1 MAANPRTNGKP
12 AARNGMPVV
21 GIRVPSWA
29 SFTRPIFRG
38 IVEFI
43 RNHEQWQI
51 HTLVDSTNEMAPVV
65 IDEQW
70 RGDGLILFRHSA
82 EEAKAFKRRNIPV
95 VNLSA
100 ECCGRGFPSV
110 IPNNAEIGRMA
121 AQHLLTL
128 GLKHFSYWGD
138 PSRTY
143 SRERGSA
150 FERRIAEAG
159 FSCTNVQFEP
169 DRFPWE
175 GRWVNMHEHI
185 AAELR
190 RLPKP
195 VGIFAKDDMLGSNII
210 RNCNELDI
218 AVPGEVAVIG
228 TNADEVFCQIC
239 TPPLSSVAYP
249 GERVGYQAA
258 CLLSTMMRGARV
270 ASRPPPRRRAA
281 GVADDHVVPIP
292 IHELVARE
300 STNTLAVDD
309 PVVAEAVH
317 FIRSRAPAY
326 PVHVSEIVERS
337 RLSHSGF
344 NKNFQKQ
351 MGHTPKEEIKRVRL
365 ARLQALLKN
374 TGNKIGQVAREMR
387 FESPEELT
395 RFFKRETGF
404 APKDYRKHY
413 HPALK

>member
-1 MAANPRTNGKP
+1 MNAKTK
-12 AARNGMPVV
+12 
-21 GIRVPSWA
+21 
-29 SFTRPIFRG
+29 IFREKLLECLG
-38 IVEFI
+38 GPWPEGGDLKPKIQKT
-43 RNHEQWQI
+43 EQKDGYRLIWLSYELEPNDRCPAILLVPDGVSDKSPAPAVAIWHQHAGQWHLGKTEPAGLAGNPMH
-51 HTLVDSTNEMAPVV
+51 HTGAALAKLGYVV
-65 IDEQW
+65 LCPDA
-70 RGDGLILFRHSA
+70 LCF
-82 EEAKAFKRRNIPV
+82 EERQDP
-95 VNLSA
+95 
-100 ECCGRGFPSV
+100 
-110 IPNNAEIGRMA
+110 
-121 AQHLLTL
+121 
-128 GLKHFSYWGD
+128 LKKL
-138 PSRTY
+138 
-143 SRERGSA
+143 RGSA

-258 CLLSTMMRGARV
+258 SLLSTMMRGARV
-270 ASRPPPRRRAA
+270 T
-281 GVADDHVVPIP
+281 DDHVMPIP

-317 FIRSRAPAY
+317 FIRSRAPSY
-326 PVHVSEIVERS
+326 PVHVSEVVERS

-344 NKNFQKQ
+344 NKNFLKQ

-374 TGNKIGQVAREMR
+374 TGKKISQVAREMR

-413 HPALK
+413 HPASNRRGDAGEALGQAQGLLGRQ

>member
-1 MAANPRTNGKP
+1 MPLKKHNSKAET
-12 AARNGMPVV
+12 ARKMPVV

-29 SFTRPIFRG
+29 SFTRPIFKG
-38 IVEFI
+38 VVDFI
-43 RNHEQWQI
+43 RRNQRWQI
-51 HTLVDSTNEMAPVV
+51 QTLVDSTNEMAPVV
-65 IDEQW
+65 IDQNW
-70 RGDGLILFRHSA
+70 DGNGLILFRFST
-82 EEAKAFKRRNIPV
+82 EEAENFKRRNIPV

-100 ECCGRGFPSV
+100 ESTGKGYPSV
-110 IPNNAEIGRMA
+110 IPDNLEIGKQA

-143 SRERGSA
+143 SQQRGTG
-150 FERRIAEAG
+150 FEREILNAG
-159 FSCTNVQFEP
+159 FECINVQFEP
-169 DRFPWE
+169 DHFPWE
-175 GRWVNMHEHI
+175 GRWVKMHEQI
-185 AAELR
+185 VDELN

-195 VGIFAKDDMLGSNII
+195 IGIFAKDDMLGSNII
-210 RNCNELDI
+210 RISNELDI
-218 AVPGEVAVIG
+218 AVPDEISVIG

-249 GERVGYQAA
+249 GKRVGYQAA

-270 ASRPPPRRRAA
+270 T
-281 GVADDHVVPIP
+281 DDHIMPIP

-317 FIRSRAPAY
+317 FIRQQAPSY
-326 PVHVSEIVERS
+326 PVHVSEVVERS
-337 RLSHSGF
+337 HLSHSGF
-344 NKNFQKQ
+344 NKNFIKQ

-374 TGNKIGQVAREMR
+374 TSNKIGQVAREMR

-413 HPALK
+413 HPELK

>member
-1 MAANPRTNGKP
+1 MAMSKARNTNGTV

-65 IDEQW
+65 IDEKW

-82 EEAKAFKRRNIPV
+82 EEAAAFKRRNIPV

-100 ECCGRGFPSV
+100 ERCGQGFPSV
-110 IPNNAEIGRMA
+110 IPDNPEIGRQA

-143 SRERGSA
+143 SRERGDA
-150 FERRIAEAG
+150 FERRIARAG
-159 FSCTNVQFEP
+159 FNCINVQFEP

-175 GRWVNMHEHI
+175 GRWVNMYEHI

-210 RNCNELDI
+210 RNCNELEI
-218 AVPGEVAVIG
+218 LVPDEVAVIG

-258 CLLSTMMRGARV
+258 SLLSTMMRGT
-270 ASRPPPRRRAA
+270 
-281 GVADDHVVPIP
+281 GVADDYVMPVP

-317 FIRSRAPAY
+317 FIRSQAPSY
-326 PVHVSEIVERS
+326 PIHVSEVVARS

-344 NKNFQKQ
+344 NKNFLKQ

-374 TGNKIGQVAREMR
+374 SGNKISQVAREMR

-395 RFFKRETGF
+395 RFFKRETGYT
-404 APKDYRKHY
+404 PKDYRKHY
-413 HPALK
+413 HPALH

>member
-1 MAANPRTNGKP
+1 MAKAMTRKSNGEVSGK
-12 AARNGMPVV
+12 NGMPVV

-29 SFTRPIFRG
+29 SFTRPIFHG

-43 RNHEQWQI
+43 RNREQWRIQ
-51 HTLVDSTNEMAPVV
+51 TLVDSTNEMAPMV
-65 IDEQW
+65 IDENW
-70 RGDGLILFRHSA
+70 NGDGLILFRHSE
-82 EEAKAFKRRNIPV
+82 EEAAAFKRRGIPV
-95 VNLSA
+95 VNLST
-100 ECCGRGFPSV
+100 ECREKGFPTV
-110 IPNNAEIGRMA
+110 IPDNAEIGRMA

-128 GLKHFSYWGD
+128 GLRHFSYWG
-138 PSRTY
+138 
-143 SRERGSA
+143 
-150 FERRIAEAG
+150 I
-159 FSCTNVQFEP
+159 NIQFEP
-169 DRFPWE
+169 DNLPWE
-175 GRWVNMHEHI
+175 GRWVNVRENI
-185 AAELR
+185 IQELQC
-190 RLPKP
+190 LPKP
-195 VGIFAKDDMLGSNII
+195 IGIFAKDDMLGSNII
-210 RNCNELDI
+210 RICNELDI
-218 AVPGEVAVIG
+218 LVPDEVAVMG

-258 CLLSTMMRGARV
+258 SLLSSMMRGARV
-270 ASRPPPRRRAA
+270 A
-281 GVADDHVVPIP
+281 DDYVMPIP

-317 FIRSRAPAY
+317 YIRSRAPVY
-326 PVHVSEIVERS
+326 PIRVSEIVSQS

-344 NKNFQKQ
+344 NKNFLKQ

-365 ARLQALLKN
+365 ARLQTLLKN
-374 TGNKIGQVAREMR
+374 TGDKISQVASEMR

-413 HPALK
+413 HPAPH